1 MSPLTTNR
9 HGQMLVPSQA
19 QGSTWAYVWRFCR
32 GYWLDGKARTDATF
46 CRAATP
52 YGALAKGRLHRWS
65 YLAGYQRAAI
75 RLSAVAVVLGALVMR
90 VADPTALATIL
101 RWLFWALVPILAVAG
116 WLRLVERGHRRDHYE
131 GLCQWYATYFSVA
144 LFEARKRVHVPLGH
158 RKDARNVIRIE
169 LPGYYV
175 ATATEQERLAER
187 IAAKVGL
194 TDPDWSVDFTGR
206 PTLTMSLVPRP
217 PKVVSFEDFKHDMR
231 HVHNRQAR

>member
-1 MSPLTTNR
+1 MPLRATGRYANTAVVPATTT
-9 HGQMLVPSQA
+9 
-19 QGSTWAYVWRFCR
+19 STWTYVARFCR

-52 YGALAKGRLHRWS
+52 YGALTKGRLGRWS

-75 RLSAVAVVLGALVMR
+75 RLGAVTLAFGALILR
-90 VADPTALATIL
+90 ITDPTALATIL
-101 RWLFWALVPILAVAG
+101 RWLFWSLAPILAMAG
-116 WLRLVERGHRRDHYE
+116 WLRIRERGHRRDHYE

-144 LFEARKRVHVPLGH
+144 LHEARKRVHIPVGH
-158 RKDARNVIRIE
+158 RKDARSCIRIE

-175 ATATEQERLAER
+175 ATAAEQERLAER

-194 TDPDWSVDFTGR
+194 NDPDWSIDFTGR

-217 PKVVSFEDFKHDMR
+217 PKTISMSDWQNH
-231 HVHNRQAR
+231 ARRAN